1 MNIVETE
8 KIKGLINSS
17 PILTATERTE
27 WLGLLD
33 VMDDRQ
39 RGELERILLGGTP
52 PKQGGEASNF
62 AKASS
67 DKLQLSSAG
76 SQIPRLSHI
85 MNLPNLGSVERISNA
100 GTTLTSTFAKASAD
114 KPALSQRERGE
125 IAGIKQSPVQNN
137 TSGFAS
143 KLKAM
148 FKEKELPAGNEELE
162 LPDGGANRNKEI
174 ENRNREIDEIRG
186 QKVQTPAPKPFFP
199 VKEKPL
205 ADFKPVKS
213 IPPVKSTL
221 SAPKISPPP
230 VPKPKAVV
238 PVAMPVKPTPIAA
251 VPVAKA
257 PARVAQSI
265 NSPGDLA
272 LLGNQALRDTPLD
285 TLVKIIKILTAKY
298 GYFEVIFNLEKSP
311 VFKNYIDSGLKLLA
325 GQSGSD
331 GDNLTKEEVEEF
343 ADLLAKIQT
352 G

>member
-1 MNIVETE
+1 MDIKEVE

-39 RGELERILLGGTP
+39 RVELERILLGGIP

-67 DKLQLSSAG
+67 DKPQLSSAG

-85 MNLPNLGSVERISNA
+85 MNLPNLGNVDQRIGNRQVSQ
-100 GTTLTSTFAKASAD
+100 TKPSA
-114 KPALSQRERGE
+114 
-125 IAGIKQSPVQNN
+125 
-137 TSGFAS
+137 FAS
-143 KLKAM
+143 KLKNI

-213 IPPVKSTL
+213 IPPVKPIP
-221 SAPKISPPP
+221 SAPKIPQPL
-230 VPKPKAVV
+230 VPKPKAAV
-238 PVAMPVKPTPIAA
+238 PVEMPVKPTPIAA

-257 PARVAQSI
+257 PARGAQSI
-265 NSPGDLA
+265 NSPVDLA
-272 LLGNQALRDTPLD
+272 LLGNQVLRDTPLD

-325 GQSGSD
+325 GQSDFG
-331 GDNLTKEEVEEF
+331 GDNLTKEEFEEF